1 VVFLYTIQ
9 HLTILFMKKHI
20 VFILAF
26 VTFSS
31 SCKKDTTTA
40 PIVVNPNIKNTPN
53 LIAMGFKPGEAFS
66 QTIWHIYDLNHD
78 KNEDKKF
85 IRIQMYSDDSA
96 RIIEGP
102 TSIDNLSGGWPAD
115 VKEVKWSPGS
125 QFIINSQFYLQMQG
139 GGFQRVDYDQVNP
152 QQTWLKKHNSIPGI
166 IVLPNNEVNVTGGSG
181 EQDLQL
187 IYFQLNGA
195 TLNTVSGYRVFNFAS
210 AFGQAFNA
218 YANWED
224 VSHVIF
230 IRTGGVSAWPT
241 FYFFDFKNW
250 RYWKIDK
257 SQGLLGDWIGHPVKS
272 LDRFLKWPEGWG
284 KK

>member
-1 VVFLYTIQ
+1 MVVFALQAVNYQ
-9 HLTILFMKKHI
+9 FMEKHI
-20 VFILAF
+20 VFVMALAIL
-26 VTFSS
+26 SG
-31 SCKKDTTTA
+31 SCKKDNTSA
-40 PIVVNPNIKNTPN
+40 PIVTNPSVKNTPN
-53 LIAMGFKPGEAFS
+53 LIALGFKPGEVFNLG
-66 QTIWHIYDLNHD
+66 IWHIYDLNHE

-85 IRIQMYSDDSA
+85 IRIQMASDDSA

-102 TSIDNLSGGWPAD
+102 SSIDNLGAGWPAD
-115 VKEVKWSPGS
+115 VKQVQWSPGS
-125 QFIINSQFYLQMQG
+125 QFIVNSQFYLQMQG
-139 GGFQRVDYDQVNP
+139 GGFQKIDYDQANP
-152 QQTWLKKHNSIPGI
+152 QQTWLAKHKSIPGI
-166 IVLPNNEVNVTGGSG
+166 IVLPNNEVNVSGGSSDV
-181 EQDLQL
+181 DLQL

-210 AFGQAFNA
+210 AFGQAFNG
-218 YANWED
+218 YTNWED

-230 IRTGGVSAWPT
+230 IRTGGVSAWPS

-257 SQGLLGDWIGHPVKS
+257 SQGLAKDWIGHPVRS

>member
-1 VVFLYTIQ
+1 MKTQSLNTQFRMLS
-9 HLTILFMKKHI
+9 LILIIIF
-20 VFILAF
+20 FN
-26 VTFSS
+26 
-31 SCKKDTTTA
+31 SCKKETATPGGPVVTTVT
-40 PIVVNPNIKNTPN
+40 NTPN
-53 LIAMGFKPGEAFS
+53 LIAMGFKPGEAFNQS
-66 QTIWHIYDLNHD
+66 IWHIYDLNHD
-78 KNEDKKF
+78 DNADKKF
-85 IRIQMYSDDSA
+85 IRIQMFSDDSA

-102 TSIDNLSGGWPAD
+102 SSIDNLSGGWPAD

-125 QFIINSQFYLQMQG
+125 QFIVNSQFYLQMQG
-139 GGFQRVDYDQVNP
+139 GIFQRVDYDQANP
-152 QQTWLKKHNSIPGI
+152 QHTCLSKHKSIPGI
-166 IVLPNNEVNVTGGSG
+166 IVLPNNEVNVTGGSS

-218 YANWED
+218 YSNWEA

-230 IRTGGVSAWPT
+230 IRTGGVTVWPT

-250 RYWKIDK
+250 QYWKIDK
-257 SQGLLGDWIGHPVKS
+257 SNGLANDWIAHPVRS
-272 LDRFLKWPEGWG
+272 LDRFLKWPAGWG